1 MAFTLEDTAVEPGKL
16 LVALNPGL
24 EPVKLPLSGG
34 WKVLLQSGLTLPQHE
49 EDLWV
54 PGMGFVAAE
63 LG

>member
-1 MAFTLEDTAVEPGKL
+1 MEPGKL

-49 EDLWV
+49 EGLWV